1 MLEGIWR
8 SLQKSFTR
16 LALRRLAKE
25 LAGKEIDV
33 QEIWNRVHN
42 VLICWPG
49 EGLDLLA
56 ARVVLNR
63 VRERFP
69 NASLTLLSLPGV
81 GASAPAEI
89 EAELI
94 NVRREDL
101 SFLGIPRK
109 NFCRTFREKGF
120 DVVVDL
126 SPKFEPLAAY
136 FCLSTGAPLRVGFAG
151 VDVDKVYNYQVSPR
165 SDRLGIDRYRVL
177 ARYIGLGD

>member
-1 MLEGIWR
+1 MLEGIWH
-8 SLQKSFTR
+8 SLQKKFTR
-16 LALRRLAKE
+16 LALRKLIKE
-25 LAGKEIDV
+25 NARDEFDV
-33 QEIWNRVHN
+33 LEIWEKVHN

-69 NASLTLLSLPGV
+69 NASLTLLALPGV

-94 NVRREDL
+94 NVSRNDL
-101 SFLGIPRK
+101 SFFGIPKK
-109 NFCRTFREKGF
+109 NFCRTFYERGF
-120 DVVVDL
+120 DLVVDL

-136 FCLSTGAPLRVGFAG
+136 FCLSSKAPLRVGFAG
-151 VDVDKVYNYQVSPR
+151 PMVDQVYNFQVSPR

-177 ARYIGLGD
+177 ARYIG

>member
-1 MLEGIWR
+1 MFEGIWYA
-8 SLQKSFTR
+8 LQKRFTR
-16 LALRRLAKE
+16 LALRKLAKE
-25 LAGKEIDV
+25 LARQEIDII
-33 QEIWNRVHN
+33 EMWNRVHN

-69 NASLTLLSLPGV
+69 HASLTLLALPGV

-101 SFLGIPRK
+101 SFFGIPRK
-109 NFCRTFREKGF
+109 NFCRTFNEKGF

-136 FCLSTGAPLRVGFAG
+136 FCLSTKAPLRIGFAG
-151 VDVDKVYNYQVSPR
+151 REVDKVYNFQVSPR

-177 ARYIGLGD
+177 ARYIG